1 MNEFAAQVR
10 QYAPETGGDMLTYA
24 EELRQ
29 EGLQEGLQKGLQ
41 EGLQKGE
48 LKGKLETIES
58 LLAVGTEWSLITRA
72 TGITPEEFERLKAE
86 VRGLK
91 ADRPLEGDQM

>member
-1 MNEFAAQVR
+1 VNEFAAQVR

-29 EGLQEGLQKGLQ
+29 EGLQ

-86 VRGLK
+86 VRGLEDK
-91 ADRPLEGDQM
+91 STGNPLTST

>member
-29 EGLQEGLQKGLQ
+29 EGLQ

>member
-1 MNEFAAQVR
+1 M
-10 QYAPETGGDMLTYA
+10 
-24 EELRQ
+24 
-29 EGLQEGLQKGLQ
+29 QKS
-41 EGLQKGE
+41 LQKGE

>member
-29 EGLQEGLQKGLQ
+29 EGLQ

-86 VRGLK
+86 VRGLEDK
-91 ADRPLEGDQM
+91 STGNPLTST